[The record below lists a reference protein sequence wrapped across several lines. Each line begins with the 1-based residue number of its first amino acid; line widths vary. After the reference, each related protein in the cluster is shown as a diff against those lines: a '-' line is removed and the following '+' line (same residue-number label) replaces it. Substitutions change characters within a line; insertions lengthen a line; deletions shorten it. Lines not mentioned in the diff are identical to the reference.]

1 MRLTW
6 ALLVNGFGS
15 PRKLTK
21 MTPQMHLGQNDS
33 GNEGFSAKPITCNH
47 WSESLYEVF
56 RIKCVHSRYLFLK
69 ATESNTI
76 YFHYVLIPPSF
87 QGSWSHTF
95 LFIFLFLAVV
105 MWSRGW
111 QTDYKGR
118 GSKLFWTPWAEWSLP
133 QLLSCIVHKQPQTLC
148 KWASLGVFQ
157 QIFTYKNRQWNWFV
171 VKLLDLSPPLLPSL
185 PHSHSQSPTWVS
197 KKVMTS

>member
-1 MRLTW
+1 MGQWTQSFQGWRTPENISQGVSGIFSLIIASQMRLTW

-47 WSESLYEVF
+47 WSESLYKVF
-56 RIKCVHSRYLFLK
+56 RIKCVHFRYLFLK

-87 QGSWSHTF
+87 QGSRNHTF
-95 LFIFLFLAVV
+95 LFIFSFLAVV

-111 QTDYKGR
+111 QTDYKGLD
-118 GSKLFWTPWAEWSLP
+118 SKIFWTLWAEWSLP
-133 QLLSCIVHKQPQTLC
+133 PTPQFYST
-148 KWASLGVFQ
+148 
-157 QIFTYKNRQWNWFV
+157 
-171 VKLLDLSPPLLPSL
+171 
-185 PHSHSQSPTWVS
+185 
-197 KKVMTS
+197 